1 MSTPSTFADLFS
13 DSIRNHVAVVTQLEQ
28 HKEAFL
34 RIATRLTETIRSGG
48 KILWCGNGGSAADA
62 QHMAAEFVGRFRNE
76 RPGWASIAV
85 TTDTSILTAIA
96 NDYGFDTVFARQVQA
111 LGHPGDVLAAFST
124 SGNSANVLK
133 AVQAARSMG
142 AFTVGFTG
150 EDGGKLRAL
159 VDECF
164 CVPSQ
169 DTARIQECHILI
181 GHMLCD
187 YVERQLLG

>member
-34 RIATRLTETIRSGG
+34 RIAIRLTETIRSGG

>member
-1 MSTPSTFADLFS
+1 
-13 DSIRNHVAVVTQLEQ
+13 
-28 HKEAFL
+28 L

>member
-1 MSTPSTFADLFS
+1 MSTPSTLTDLFS
-13 DSIRNHVAVVTQLEQ
+13 DSIRNHLTVVSNLEQ
-28 HKEAFL
+28 HKETFL
-34 RIATRLTETIRSGG
+34 RIASRLTETIRNGG

-111 LGHPGDVLAAFST
+111 LCHPGDVLAAFST
-124 SGNSANVLK
+124 SGNSANVLN
-133 AVQAARSMG
+133 AVHAARSMQ
-142 AFTVGFTG
+142 AFTVAFTG
-150 EDGGKLRAL
+150 EDGGKLHSL

-164 CVPSQ
+164 CVPSR
-169 DTARIQECHILI
+169 DTARIQESHILI

>member
-1 MSTPSTFADLFS
+1 MTTPSTRADLFS
-13 DSIRNHVAVVTQLEQ
+13 DSIRNHLAVVSQLEQ
-28 HKEAFL
+28 HKETFL
-34 RIATRLTETIRSGG
+34 RIASRLTETIRDGG

-85 TTDTSILTAIA
+85 TTDSSILTAIA

-111 LGHPGDVLAAFST
+111 LCHPGDVLAAFST

-133 AVQAARSMG
+133 AVHTARSMR
-142 AFTVGFTG
+142 AFTVAFTG

-164 CVPSQ
+164 CVPSH
-169 DTARIQECHILI
+169 DTARIQESHILI
-181 GHMLCD
+181 GHMLCE